1 MTGEPRSGNIGEEM
15 TVEDGDTVTVSVP
28 KAIFGDS
35 GWENNVFPVILY
47 NRAQFRYKLC
57 HQAYLVEQF
66 LGSEG
71 RGKQGTE
78 LKGPP
83 AVMVNMVTIYQ
94 IVLPVP
100 LLRVPS

>member
-1 MTGEPRSGNIGEEM
+1 MTGDPRSDNIREEM
-15 TVEDGDTVTVSVP
+15 TVEHDMVTISGQ

-35 GWENNVFPVILY
+35 GWGKNVFPVLLH

-57 HQAYLVEQF
+57 HQAYLVTQF

-71 RGKQGTE
+71 RGKQGIE

-83 AVMVNMVTIYQ
+83 AVMVSSVTIYQ
-94 IVLPVP
+94 IVLPV
-100 LLRVPS
+100 